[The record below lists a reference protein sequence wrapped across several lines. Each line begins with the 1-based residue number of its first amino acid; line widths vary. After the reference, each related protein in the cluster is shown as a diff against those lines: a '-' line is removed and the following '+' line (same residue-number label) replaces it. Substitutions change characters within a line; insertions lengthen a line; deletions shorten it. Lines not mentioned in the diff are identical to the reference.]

1 MKRALRPLLILAC
14 YALGVVLV
22 LVPWS
27 PRYWDNNSLLQK
39 RPELAAIALN
49 PYVRGAISGLGVLDI
64 LIAIAALRR
73 RPSAD
78 EDPVPARN

>member
-1 MKRALRPLLILAC
+1 MKRVLRPLLILAC

-27 PRYWDNNSLLQK
+27 PRYWDNNALLRS
-39 RPELAAIALN
+39 RPELARVALN
-49 PYVRGAISGLGVLDI
+49 PYVRGAVSGLGVLDI

-73 RPSAD
+73 RPSEE
-78 EDPVPARN
+78 EDAVPARN

>member
-14 YALGVVLV
+14 YALGVVMV

-27 PRYWDNNSLLQK
+27 PRYWDGNSILQK
-39 RPELAAIALN
+39 HPELAAVALN
-49 PYVRGAISGLGVLDI
+49 PYFRGAVSGLGVLDI

-73 RPSAD
+73 RTSSEENPL
-78 EDPVPARN
+78 PARN